1 MSRLELSLAII
12 FPATAGLLQDI
23 MGTAMTKTIKV
34 ASAAASGKLLS
45 HPPISSWM
53 VDGGWPA
60 CRREQW
66 QCFSTSS
73 WVYRGINLFIC
84 RRPRKHSKVT

>member
-34 ASAAASGKLLS
+34 ASAAAATSGKLLS

-53 VDGGWPA
+53 VDVGWPA
-60 CRREQW
+60 
-66 QCFSTSS
+66 
-73 WVYRGINLFIC
+73 
-84 RRPRKHSKVT
+84 

>member
-34 ASAAASGKLLS
+34 TSAAAAASGKLLS

-53 VDGGWPA
+53 VMGGQRVEESSGSA
-60 CRREQW
+60 LARHHGYTGVLIYLFADDRGNTRR
-66 QCFSTSS
+66 
-73 WVYRGINLFIC
+73 
-84 RRPRKHSKVT
+84 

>member
-34 ASAAASGKLLS
+34 ASAAAASGKLLS

-53 VDGGWPA
+53 VVGGQ